1 MTNAVIIDD
10 DEDNIKLLKL
20 LIKGSNL
27 PVNILGSSSTKQEAV
42 ELINQSHPNLIFM
55 DINLDKDNTGFDVL
69 DEADQFDAKV
79 IFITSHDNYAIKAFD
94 YNAVAYITK
103 PIEKMD
109 LILAVNKAVTEIKK
123 EEFTQSN
130 QIKSLRDALNQES
143 FQIIAVPT
151 VKDIELIKVKDII
164 YLSSD
169 GGYTNFFLKGG
180 KHIVSSKNLAKYE
193 KLIQGSF
200 YRIHAKYFVNLNFI
214 NKIHKD
220 SGAAY
225 CEMETG
231 DLLSV
236 SQRKYPDFMKF
247 LNLK

>member
-109 LILAVNKAVTEIKK
+109 LILAVNKAVTEIIK

-143 FQIIAVPT
+143 FQIIAGP
-151 VKDIELIKVKDII
+151 
-164 YLSSD
+164 
-169 GGYTNFFLKGG
+169 
-180 KHIVSSKNLAKYE
+180 
-193 KLIQGSF
+193 
-200 YRIHAKYFVNLNFI
+200 
-214 NKIHKD
+214 
-220 SGAAY
+220 Y
-225 CEMETG
+225 CK
-231 DLLSV
+231 
-236 SQRKYPDFMKF
+236 RH
-247 LNLK
+247 